1 MMGRL
6 GAEGAVLR
14 TAARLGID
22 DGAQEDP
29 ATEMAMPDTRG
40 TEKEGLDFGPFSFGE
55 TQDRI
60 FLQGAAGKDLL
71 RYFMDELEHGV
82 TSGSCE

>member
-1 MMGRL
+1 
-6 GAEGAVLR
+6 
-14 TAARLGID
+14 
-22 DGAQEDP
+22 
-29 ATEMAMPDTRG
+29 MAMPDTRG